1 MTTTMVRSVAP
12 IRCRVEPCIA
22 NVVLP
27 NTKDLKTSMRI
38 VRFGLNCTKNL
49 TGANL

>member
-1 MTTTMVRSVAP
+1 MTTVVRSVAP
-12 IRCRVEPCIA
+12 IRCKVEPCIA

-27 NTKDLKTSMRI
+27 NTKDLKTLMGI
-38 VRFGLNCTKNL
+38 VLFGLHCTKNL